1 MNVINMTI
9 KIKKWII
16 FIRIYLFVYK
26 NVMFIL

>member
-16 FIRIYLFVYK
+16 FIKIYLFVYK